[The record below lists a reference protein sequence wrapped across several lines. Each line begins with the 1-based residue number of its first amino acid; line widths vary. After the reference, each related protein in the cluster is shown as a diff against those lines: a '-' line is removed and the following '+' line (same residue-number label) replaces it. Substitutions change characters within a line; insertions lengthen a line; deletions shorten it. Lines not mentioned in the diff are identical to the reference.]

1 MEGETMANE
10 DKRTWAEIDLD
21 RLYHNYREVRRVLPE
36 GCRFA
41 GLCKA
46 NAYGHGAVTIA
57 KRLEEIG
64 ADYIAVSCYEEA
76 AELRSA
82 GLKMPILLLAPSPA
96 FLAPDI
102 ARLDV
107 QQAIGD
113 IDCVRGMSRAL
124 AGTGLTLKCH
134 IKLETGMGRTGF
146 AVESEREMAGVREL
160 LTLPGLEPTGVFT
173 HFAVSDE
180 PEESFTLEQ
189 FARFTKA
196 VDELENETGRSLGI
210 RHCANSG
217 AVVNFR
223 ETCLDMV
230 RPGLLLYG
238 LYPGAERG
246 GLDLKPVMRLLTR
259 VAEIT
264 EHHAGDTISYGR
276 IFTCERD
283 MRLAVIPVGYA
294 DGLHRSLSG
303 KFDVLINGKRAHQVG
318 RICMDMCMV
327 DVTDMPEVKTGD
339 IVTVFGDE
347 PEATE
352 LADIAGTISYELLCA
367 ISPRVPRV
375 YIGA

>member
-1 MEGETMANE
+1 MANE
-10 DKRTWAEIDLD
+10 DKRTWAEIDLG

-113 IDCVRGMSRAL
+113 IDCARGMSRAL

-223 ETCLDMV
+223 ETCIDMV

>member
-1 MEGETMANE
+1 
-10 DKRTWAEIDLD
+10 
-21 RLYHNYREVRRVLPE
+21 
-36 GCRFA
+36 
-41 GLCKA
+41 
-46 NAYGHGAVTIA
+46 
-57 KRLEEIG
+57 
-64 ADYIAVSCYEEA
+64 
-76 AELRSA
+76 
-82 GLKMPILLLAPSPA
+82 
-96 FLAPDI
+96 
-102 ARLDV
+102 
-107 QQAIGD
+107 
-113 IDCVRGMSRAL
+113 
-124 AGTGLTLKCH
+124 
-134 IKLETGMGRTGF
+134 
-146 AVESEREMAGVREL
+146 
-160 LTLPGLEPTGVFT
+160 VFT

>member
-1 MEGETMANE
+1 MANE
-10 DKRTWAEIDLD
+10 DKRTWAEIDLG

-113 IDCVRGMSRAL
+113 IDGARGMSCSL
-124 AGTGLTLKCH
+124 EGTGLTLKCH

>member
-1 MEGETMANE
+1 MANE
-10 DKRTWAEIDLD
+10 DKRTWAEIDLG

-46 NAYGHGAVTIA
+46 NAYGHGAMTIA

-102 ARLDV
+102 SRLDV

-113 IDCVRGMSRAL
+113 IDCARGMSRAL

>member
-1 MEGETMANE
+1 MANE
-10 DKRTWAEIDLD
+10 DKRTWAEIDLG

-113 IDCVRGMSRAL
+113 IDCARGMSRAL
-124 AGTGLTLKCH
+124 AGTGLTLRCH

-146 AVESEREMAGVREL
+146 AVESEREMADVREL

-196 VDELENETGRSLGI
+196 VDELENETCRSLGI

-303 KFDVLINGKRAHQVG
+303 KFDVLINGKRSHQVG

>member
-1 MEGETMANE
+1 MANE
-10 DKRTWAEIDLD
+10 DKRTWAEIDLG

-113 IDCVRGMSRAL
+113 IDCARGMSRAL

-246 GLDLKPVMRLLTR
+246 GLNLKPVMRLLTR

>member
-10 DKRTWAEIDLD
+10 DKRTWAEIDLG

-64 ADYIAVSCYEEA
+64 ADYIAVSCYEEV

-113 IDCVRGMSRAL
+113 IDCARGMSCSL
-124 AGTGLTLKCH
+124 EGTGLTLKCH

>member
-1 MEGETMANE
+1 MANE
-10 DKRTWAEIDLD
+10 DKRTWAEIDLG

-46 NAYGHGAVTIA
+46 NAYGHGAMTIA

-82 GLKMPILLLAPSPA
+82 GLKMPILLLALSPA

-113 IDCVRGMSRAL
+113 IDCARGMSRAL

>member
-1 MEGETMANE
+1 MANE

-113 IDCVRGMSRAL
+113 IDCARGMSRAL

-303 KFDVLINGKRAHQVG
+303 KFDVLISGKRAHQVG

>member
-1 MEGETMANE
+1 MEGETMINAE
-10 DKRTWAEIDLD
+10 KRTWAEIDLG
-21 RLYHNYREVRRVLPE
+21 RLDHNYRELRRVLPE

-76 AELRSA
+76 AELRTS
-82 GLKMPILLLAPSPA
+82 GLKMPILILAPSPA

-107 QQAIGD
+107 EQAIGD
-113 IDCVRGMSRAL
+113 IDCARGMSRAL
-124 AGTGLTLKCH
+124 EGTGLTLRCH

-146 AVESEREMAGVREL
+146 AVGSEQEMAGVREL
-160 LTLPGLEPTGVFT
+160 LTLPGLEPAGVFT

-180 PEESFTLEQ
+180 PAESFTLEQ
-189 FARFTKA
+189 FARFTNA

-303 KFDVLINGKRAHQVG
+303 RFDVVINGKRARQVG

-352 LADIAGTISYELLCA
+352 LADIGGTISYELLCA

-375 YIGA
+375 YIDV

>member
-1 MEGETMANE
+1 MANE
-10 DKRTWAEIDLD
+10 DKRTWAEIDLG

-46 NAYGHGAVTIA
+46 NAYGHGAMTIA

-113 IDCVRGMSRAL
+113 IDCARGMSRAL

-367 ISPRVPRV
+367 VSPRVPRV

>member
-1 MEGETMANE
+1 MANE
-10 DKRTWAEIDLD
+10 DKRTWAEIDLG

-113 IDCVRGMSRAL
+113 IDCARGMSRAL

-367 ISPRVPRV
+367 VSPRVPRV

>member
-1 MEGETMANE
+1 MANE

-21 RLYHNYREVRRVLPE
+21 RIYHNYREVRRVLPE

-113 IDCVRGMSRAL
+113 IDCARGMSRAL

>member
-10 DKRTWAEIDLD
+10 DKRTWAEIDLG

-113 IDCVRGMSRAL
+113 IDCARGMSRSL

>member
-1 MEGETMANE
+1 MANE
-10 DKRTWAEIDLD
+10 DKRTWAEIDLG

-82 GLKMPILLLAPSPA
+82 GMKMPILLLAPSPA

-107 QQAIGD
+107 QQAIGN
-113 IDCVRGMSRAL
+113 IDCARGMSRAL
-124 AGTGLTLKCH
+124 AGTGLTLRCH

-367 ISPRVPRV
+367 VSPRVPRV

>member
-1 MEGETMANE
+1 MANE
-10 DKRTWAEIDLD
+10 DKRTWAEIDLG

-102 ARLDV
+102 ARLDL

-113 IDCVRGMSRAL
+113 IDCARGMSRAL
-124 AGTGLTLKCH
+124 EGTGLTLKFH

-217 AVVNFR
+217 AGVNFR

>member
-1 MEGETMANE
+1 MANE
-10 DKRTWAEIDLD
+10 DKRTWAEIDLG

-113 IDCVRGMSRAL
+113 IDCARGMSRAL

-173 HFAVSDE
+173 HFAVSGE

-367 ISPRVPRV
+367 VSPRVPRV

>member
-10 DKRTWAEIDLD
+10 DKRTWAEIDLG

-113 IDCVRGMSRAL
+113 IDCARGMSRAL
-124 AGTGLTLKCH
+124 AGTGLTLRCH

-146 AVESEREMAGVREL
+146 AVESEREMADVREL

-196 VDELENETGRSLGI
+196 VDELENETCRSLGI

-303 KFDVLINGKRAHQVG
+303 KFDVLINGKRSHQVG

>member
-1 MEGETMANE
+1 MRNE
-10 DKRTWAEIDLD
+10 DKRTWAEIDLR
-21 RLYHNYREVRRVLPE
+21 RLDHNYNEIRRVLPD

-46 NAYGHGAVTIA
+46 NGYGHGSVTIA
-57 KRLEEIG
+57 KRLEQIG

-76 AELRSA
+76 AELRAS
-82 GLKMPILLLAPSPA
+82 GLKMPILILAPSPA

-102 ARLDV
+102 AGLDAE
-107 QQAIGD
+107 QAIGD
-113 IDCVRGMSRAL
+113 IDCARAMSRAL
-124 AGTGLTLKCH
+124 AGTGLKLRCH
-134 IKLETGMGRTGF
+134 VKLETGMGRTGF
-146 AVESEREMAGVREL
+146 SVASESELAGVREL
-160 LTLPGLEPTGVFT
+160 MNLPGLEVTGVFT

-180 PEESFTLEQ
+180 PEESFTLDQ
-189 FARFTKA
+189 FSRFTKA

-276 IFTCERD
+276 IFTCEHD

-303 KFDVLINGKRAHQVG
+303 KFDVLINGKRARQVG

-327 DVTDMPEVKTGD
+327 DITELPEVRTGD

-352 LADIAGTISYELLCA
+352 LAGIAGTISYELLCA

-375 YIGA
+375 YIDM

>member
-10 DKRTWAEIDLD
+10 DKRTWAEIDLG

-113 IDCVRGMSRAL
+113 IDCARGMS
-124 AGTGLTLKCH
+124 
-134 IKLETGMGRTGF
+134 F

>member
-1 MEGETMANE
+1 MRNE
-10 DKRTWAEIDLD
+10 DKRTWAEIDLG
-21 RLYHNYREVRRVLPE
+21 RLEHNYRQIRSVLPE

-46 NAYGHGAVTIA
+46 NGYGHGAVTIA
-57 KRLEEIG
+57 KRLEQIG
-64 ADYIAVSCYEEA
+64 ADCIAVSCYEEA
-76 AELRSA
+76 AELRQA
-82 GLKMPILLLAPSPA
+82 GLGMPILILAPSPA

-102 ARLDV
+102 ARLDAT
-107 QQAIGD
+107 QTIGD
-113 IDCVRGMSRAL
+113 IDCARRMSQAL
-124 AGTGLTLKCH
+124 AGSGLSLKCH
-134 IKLETGMGRTGF
+134 VKLETGMGRTGF
-146 AVESEREMAGVREL
+146 SVASQKELAQMKEL
-160 LTLPGLEPTGVFT
+160 LGLPGLEVTGVFT

-180 PEESFTLEQ
+180 PQESFTLEQ
-189 FARFTKA
+189 FGRFTSA
-196 VDELENETGRSLGI
+196 VDALENETGRSLGI

-217 AVVNFR
+217 AVVNFK

-238 LYPGAERG
+238 LYPGREHG

-259 VAEIT
+259 VAEVT

-303 KFDVLINGKRAHQVG
+303 KFDVVINGRRARQVG

-327 DVTDMPEVKTGD
+327 DVSDMPEVRAGD

-375 YIGA
+375 YIE

>member
-1 MEGETMANE
+1 MANE

-46 NAYGHGAVTIA
+46 NAYGHGAMTIA

-113 IDCVRGMSRAL
+113 IDCARGMSRAL

>member
-1 MEGETMANE
+1 MANE

-113 IDCVRGMSRAL
+113 IDCARGMSRAL

-180 PEESFTLEQ
+180 PEESFTLKQ

>member
-1 MEGETMANE
+1 MANE
-10 DKRTWAEIDLD
+10 DKRTWAEIDLG

-113 IDCVRGMSRAL
+113 NDCARGMSCSL
-124 AGTGLTLKCH
+124 EGTGLTLKCH

-189 FARFTKA
+189 FAHFTKA

>member
-1 MEGETMANE
+1 MANE
-10 DKRTWAEIDLD
+10 DKRTWAEIDLG

-46 NAYGHGAVTIA
+46 NAYGHGAMTIA

-113 IDCVRGMSRAL
+113 IDCARGMSRAL

-180 PEESFTLEQ
+180 LEESFTLEQ

>member
-1 MEGETMANE
+1 MANE

-113 IDCVRGMSRAL
+113 IDCARGMSRAL

-347 PEATE
+347 PETTE

>member
-1 MEGETMANE
+1 MANE
-10 DKRTWAEIDLD
+10 DKRTWAEIDLG

-46 NAYGHGAVTIA
+46 NAYGHGAITIA

-113 IDCVRGMSRAL
+113 IDCARGMSRAL

>member
-1 MEGETMANE
+1 MANE

-113 IDCVRGMSRAL
+113 IDCARGMSRAL

-352 LADIAGTISYELLCA
+352 LANIAGTISYELLCA

>member
-180 PEESFTLEQ
+180 SEESFTLEQ

>member
-1 MEGETMANE
+1 
-10 DKRTWAEIDLD
+10 
-21 RLYHNYREVRRVLPE
+21 
-36 GCRFA
+36 
-41 GLCKA
+41 
-46 NAYGHGAVTIA
+46 
-57 KRLEEIG
+57 
-64 ADYIAVSCYEEA
+64 
-76 AELRSA
+76 
-82 GLKMPILLLAPSPA
+82 
-96 FLAPDI
+96 
-102 ARLDV
+102 
-107 QQAIGD
+107 
-113 IDCVRGMSRAL
+113 MSRAL
-124 AGTGLTLKCH
+124 EGTGLTLKCH

-196 VDELENETGRSLGI
+196 VDELERNRPQPRHKALRQQRSCGKLQGDLP
-210 RHCANSG
+210 RHGPA
-217 AVVNFR
+217 
-223 ETCLDMV
+223 
-230 RPGLLLYG
+230 GLLLYG

-352 LADIAGTISYELLCA
+352 LADIAGTNFL
-367 ISPRVPRV
+367 
-375 YIGA
+375 